1 MNVCASIPGANG
13 DKSAKSL
20 KGMQGGG
27 DVGMVFRLTPL
38 WGLRGHDWCLVS
50 DPGLSFISALQCR
63 GGQEPCVNEGTC
75 VTYHNG
81 TGYCR

>member
-27 DVGMVFRLTPL
+27 DVGMVFPLTPL
-38 WGLRGHDWCLVS
+38 WGLRVM
-50 DPGLSFISALQCR
+50 
-63 GGQEPCVNEGTC
+63 
-75 VTYHNG
+75 
-81 TGYCR
+81 TGAWFLIPVCFLFQLCSVEVVKSPV

>member
-20 KGMQGGG
+20 KGMQGRG
-27 DVGMVFRLTPL
+27 DVGMVFRLTLL

-50 DPGLSFISALQCR
+50 DPGLFFYFSFAVSRWSRALCK
-63 GGQEPCVNEGTC
+63 
-75 VTYHNG
+75 
-81 TGYCR
+81 